1 MNSNDF
7 ENTPRDLNQKNVSR
21 AKKRR
26 ADDKKVPN
34 RSWFY
39 LHILNNRY
47 VGILF
52 ILILISIFVSQFSKI
67 AFLFEPIISFFQ
79 VISLPIIIAS
89 IFYYLS
95 VPLVNSLA
103 KHKVNRTI
111 GSTIV
116 LIVIAVVITGLIAL
130 IPSLVDEGRNLINNW
145 DSIWQNYQS
154 RLQGFIKGDWYDQVD
169 LVIQTFL
176 TRFQDLSTFNWENIA
191 NSALTSLSSIV
202 GTVTRVT
209 IAIVTAP
216 IILFYMLRDGY
227 KLPGFLS
234 QYLPTQIR
242 QSTMQLIADMNKQIS
257 QYIRGQI
264 IVAIAV
270 AIMFVIGY
278 SVIGLPYGAIIG
290 VAAGF
295 LNIIPYVGSF
305 LAMIPAI
312 IVAIVVGPVMII
324 QVLIVFA
331 IEQTIESRVISPQVL
346 GSNLAIHPVTIMLL
360 LIAAGNLYGVA
371 GVVFIIPIYAVLK
384 VIFFHFFAW
393 YKAVSGLYE
402 DDDTDDELDEIDV
415 APFEEAV
422 PEED

>member
-1 MNSNDF
+1 
-7 ENTPRDLNQKNVSR
+7 
-21 AKKRR
+21 
-26 ADDKKVPN
+26 
-34 RSWFY
+34 
-39 LHILNNRY
+39 
-47 VGILF
+47 
-52 ILILISIFVSQFSKI
+52 
-67 AFLFEPIISFFQ
+67 
-79 VISLPIIIAS
+79 
-89 IFYYLS
+89 
-95 VPLVNSLA
+95 
-103 KHKVNRTI
+103 
-111 GSTIV
+111 
-116 LIVIAVVITGLIAL
+116 
-130 IPSLVDEGRNLINNW
+130 
-145 DSIWQNYQS
+145 
-154 RLQGFIKGDWYDQVD
+154 
-169 LVIQTFL
+169 
-176 TRFQDLSTFNWENIA
+176 
-191 NSALTSLSSIV
+191 
-202 GTVTRVT
+202 
-209 IAIVTAP
+209 
-216 IILFYMLRDGY
+216 MLRDGY